1 MGRILKQIFEG
12 WIARIRDTDELTI
25 RVLDFWNNSSEN
37 INLMQLESSA
47 KCTWEPSVAY
57 LILFFSATKE
67 LARVNAL
74 PKLDEMT
81 MEMYYD
87 MYPKDALDP
96 VKRPTFWPHT
106 ADEQEGY
113 VEPTQVAKK
122 GAHWKDY
129 FYRPWTLY
137 S

>member
-1 MGRILKQIFEG
+1 
-12 WIARIRDTDELTI
+12 
-25 RVLDFWNNSSEN
+25 
-37 INLMQLESSA
+37 MQLESSA

-122 GAHWKDY
+122 GAH
-129 FYRPWTLY
+129 
-137 S
+137 